1 MATFYHLPAR
11 CGASRG
17 TAQRVK
23 PIPAQQMGSVAYGS
37 RYSLDSPEFDPATL
51 LSTRYIALPLQSS
64 TGLSAHAGQHPAPS
78 VVLHA
83 PPASYRQGLFHTT
96 EHGDIDATFQ
106 PQEGKIPE
114 VGIEDHLQ
122 VHVPLSRHPSLPR
135 QEQEESWLEWGE
147 TSFPAVLSHPRSR
160 EASKM
165 PRDQFGDKVSLNL
178 AAGKPTTN
186 LENDAQ
192 VFNSDDTLQAQWG
205 SDPAF
210 TARYFVPPLN
220 QLTELEV
227 SIIWKEY
234 IPTIFKPLDN
244 FLGTD
249 VAENQQQIIHSYN
262 GGIGIHEVESLTGAT
277 LTRSTPST
285 SLDSIRSTTLQDLTL
300 PPAIPHRK
308 PFRRYRMRVKGAV
321 ACPNK
326 QGRIVK

>member
-11 CGASRG
+11 CKASRG
-17 TAQRVK
+17 AVQRVK
-23 PIPAQQMGSVAYGS
+23 PIPAQQTGPVACGIH
-37 RYSLDSPEFDPATL
+37 YSLDSPEFDPAML

-64 TGLSAHAGQHPAPS
+64 TGLSANAGPHPAPN

-83 PPASYRQGLFHTT
+83 PPASYRQGIFHTA
-96 EHGDIDATFQ
+96 EHGDIDDTFQ
-106 PQEGKIPE
+106 PQESKIPE
-114 VGIEDHLQ
+114 VGIGDYPQ
-122 VHVPLSRHPSLPR
+122 IQVPLSRHPSLPW
-135 QEQEESWLEWGE
+135 QEEEQWRLGWGE
-147 TSFPAVLSHPRSR
+147 PSFPAVLSHPRFR
-160 EASKM
+160 EASKI
-165 PRDQFGDKVSLNL
+165 PCDQFGDKVGLNL

-192 VFNSDDTLQAQWG
+192 VSNSDDMLQAQWG

-227 SIIWKEY
+227 SIIWNEY
-234 IPTIFKPLDN
+234 VVTIFKPLDN

-249 VAENQQQIIHSYN
+249 VAENPQQIIRSYN
-262 GGIGIHEVESLTGAT
+262 GGIGIHEVESLKGAA
-277 LTRSTPST
+277 LARDTPST

-321 ACPNK
+321 TCPNK
-326 QGRIVK
+326 QGRIAK